1 MRTIVV
7 ILSMAVLVPA
17 ARAEDPERKLLVLPI
32 FGVVPPEMEI
42 PRAQHVAE
50 SLLLELPETI
60 TVLAEEPAG
69 RLVPEDIEGLV
80 RSRAEDLEAVAVVW
94 GELKV
99 PKTCQAPRLVRIRIL
114 DLGSNLILDRDL
126 CPEEADAGALSR
138 AIAVATMNALRSGLV
153 QSLSLIDDHAEKVA
167 KAIPEAPKCPD
178 CPEPEPCP
186 EPQPCPECDC
196 VEYPTCPDCP
206 GPPPPEFFLSA
217 GPLFTS
223 HPQWSSWGL
232 GVAAE
237 FSWAPLSWL
246 EVGAGI
252 QAIRGRHVNV
262 TDVDALYT
270 SWPAVLFGRARYSV
284 SNLELTADLG
294 FMLTWSRLDVLLEA
308 GQAKRIEE
316 IDRVNPGIFG
326 RAGLRLWL
334 SYNVGLHLLMGP
346 SVYLR
351 RQRYIYSYYG
361 FPTAIL
367 SMQLVS
373 FDAQLLLYAAF

>member
-7 ILSMAVLVPA
+7 ILSVVVLVPV

-42 PRAQHVAE
+42 PRARHIAE

-80 RSRAEDLEAVAVVW
+80 RSRALELKAVAVVW

-99 PKTCQAPRLVRIRIL
+99 PKTCRAPRLVRIRIL

-153 QSLSLIDDHAEKVA
+153 QSLSLIDDHAAKVA
-167 KAIPEAPKCPD
+167 KNIPKAAMCPKCPKQKP

-186 EPQPCPECDC
+186 ECL
-196 VEYPTCPDCP
+196 EYPVCPDCP
-206 GPPPPEFFLSA
+206 GPPPPRFFLAA

-223 HPQWSSWGL
+223 HPQWSSYGL

-237 FSWAPLSWL
+237 FSYSPLDWL

-252 QAIRGRHVNV
+252 QAVRGRHVKV
-262 TDVDALYT
+262 TDVNALYT
-270 SWPAVLFGRARYSV
+270 SWPAMVFCRARIGFS
-284 SNLELTADLG
+284 SLELTADLG
-294 FMLTWSRLDVLLEA
+294 FMLTWSRLEA
-308 GQAKRIEE
+308 LMEAQATRSVAEVE
-316 IDRVNPGIFG
+316 RVNPGILG
-326 RAGLRLWL
+326 RAGLRWWL
-334 SYNVGLHLLMGP
+334 SKNAALHLLAG
-346 SVYLR
+346 STIYLR
-351 RQRYIYSYYG
+351 RQRYTYGYYG
-361 FPTAIL
+361 FGTAVL
-367 SMQLVS
+367 SMHLASFEGQLMLV
-373 FDAQLLLYAAF
+373 LAF

>member
-1 MRTIVV
+1 MRTIAF
-7 ILSMAVLVPA
+7 ILSLAVFIPL
-17 ARAEDPERKLLVLPI
+17 ARAQEPERKLLVLPI

-42 PRAQHVAE
+42 PGAQRIAE
-50 SLLLELPETI
+50 SLLLELPESI
-60 TVLAEEPAG
+60 AVMAEEPAG

-80 RSRAEDLEAVAVVW
+80 RSRAEELKAVAVVW

-153 QSLSLIDDHAEKVA
+153 QSLSLIDDHAAEVA
-167 KAIPEAPKCPD
+167 KKIPQAPKCPK
-178 CPEPEPCP
+178 CECLEPEPCP
-186 EPQPCPECDC
+186 KCECPECL
-196 VEYPTCPDCP
+196 EYPVCPDCP
-206 GPPPPEFFLSA
+206 GPPRPEFFLAA

-223 HPQWSSWGL
+223 HPQWDSWGL

-237 FSWAPLSWL
+237 FSYSPLDWL

-252 QAIRGRHVNV
+252 QAVRGRHVKV

-270 SWPAVLFGRARYSV
+270 SWPAVLFGRVRLGF

-308 GQAKRIEE
+308 SQAKNIEE
-316 IDRVNPGIFG
+316 IERVNPGLFG

-334 SYNVGLHLLMGP
+334 SHNLGLHLLVGP

-351 RQRYIYSYYG
+351 RQRYVYSYYG

-373 FDAQLLLYAAF
+373 FDTQLQLYAAF

>member
-1 MRTIVV
+1 MKTTAAILTIVFF
-7 ILSMAVLVPA
+7 LPA
-17 ARAEDPERKLLVLPI
+17 ARAEEPERRLLVLPI

-42 PRAQHVAE
+42 PRAQRIAE
-50 SLLLELPETI
+50 SLLLELPGSI
-60 TVLAEEPAG
+60 SVMAEEPAG
-69 RLVPEDIEGLV
+69 ELVPEDVEALV
-80 RSRAEDLEAVAVVW
+80 RARAEELEAVAVVW
-94 GELKV
+94 GELKA

-126 CPEEADAGALSR
+126 CPEEADAEALSR

-153 QSLSLIDDHAEKVA
+153 QSLSLIGDHAEKVA
-167 KAIPEAPKCPD
+167 QAIPKAPKCP
-178 CPEPEPCP
+178 PCP
-186 EPQPCPECDC
+186 EPKPCPKPEPCSECECPLCPEC
-196 VEYPTCPDCP
+196 PKPPRPDFCL
-206 GPPPPEFFLSA
+206 GA
-217 GPLFTS
+217 GFLFTS
-223 HPQWSSWGL
+223 HPQWGSYGL

-237 FSWAPLSWL
+237 LSYAPLNWL

-252 QAIRGRHVNV
+252 QAVRGRHVNV

-270 SWPAVLFGRARYSV
+270 SWPAILFGRVRFLFSR
-284 SNLELTADLG
+284 LELTADLG
-294 FMLTWSRLDVLLEA
+294 FMLTFSRLDVLLEA
-308 GQAKRIEE
+308 GQAKKTEE
-316 IDRVNPGIFG
+316 IERLNPGVFA

-334 SYNVGLHLLMGP
+334 SENVGLHLLAGP

-373 FDAQLLLYAAF
+373 LDTQLQLTAAF

>member
-1 MRTIVV
+1 MKTVAA
-7 ILSMAVLVPA
+7 ILSLMVFLPYAQ
-17 ARAEDPERKLLVLPI
+17 AEEPERKLLVLPI

-42 PRAQHVAE
+42 PRAQRIAE
-50 SLLLELPETI
+50 SLLLELPESI
-60 TVLAEEPAG
+60 TVVAEEPAG

-80 RSRAEDLEAVAVVW
+80 RSRAEELEAVAVVW

-153 QSLSLIDDHAEKVA
+153 QSLSLIGDHADKVA
-167 KAIPEAPKCPD
+167 KDIPKASKCPK
-178 CPEPEPCP
+178 PEPCP
-186 EPQPCPECDC
+186 KCECPECP
-196 VEYPTCPDCP
+196 EYPACPDCP
-206 GPPPPEFFLSA
+206 GPPRPEFFLAA

-223 HPQWSSWGL
+223 HPQWNSYGL

-237 FSWAPLSWL
+237 FSYAPLHWL
-246 EVGAGI
+246 EVGAGL
-252 QAIRGRHVNV
+252 QAVRGRHVNV

-270 SWPAVLFGRARYSV
+270 SWPAVLFGRVRFGF
-284 SNLELTADLG
+284 SNLEVTADLG

-308 GQAKRIEE
+308 SQAKKIEE
-316 IDRVNPGIFG
+316 IERVNPGVFG

-334 SYNVGLHLLMGP
+334 TRNVGLHLLIGP

-351 RQRYIYSYYG
+351 RQKYVYSYYG

-373 FDAQLLLYAAF
+373 FDAQLQLTAAF

>member
-7 ILSMAVLVPA
+7 ILSVAVLMPV

-42 PRAQHVAE
+42 PRARHIAE

-80 RSRAEDLEAVAVVW
+80 RSRALDLEAVAVVW
-94 GELKV
+94 GELKA

-114 DLGSNLILDRDL
+114 DLGSNLTLDRDL

-153 QSLSLIDDHAEKVA
+153 QSLSLIDDHAQKVA
-167 KAIPEAPKCPD
+167 KNIPKAPKCPRCPKPEP

-186 EPQPCPECDC
+186 KCVCPECP
-196 VEYPTCPDCP
+196 ECPK
-206 GPPPPEFFLSA
+206 PPPPKFFLAA

-223 HPQWSSWGL
+223 HPQWSSYGL

-237 FSWAPLSWL
+237 FSWALLPWL

-252 QAIRGRHVNV
+252 QAVRGRHVKV
-262 TDVDALYT
+262 TDVNALYT
-270 SWPAVLFGRARYSV
+270 SWPAMVFGRARIGFST
-284 SNLELTADLG
+284 LELTADLG
-294 FMLTWSRLDVLLEA
+294 FMLTWSRLEA
-308 GQAKRIEE
+308 LMEAQVTRSVAEIE
-316 IDRVNPGIFG
+316 RVNPGVLG
-326 RAGLRLWL
+326 RAGLRWWL
-334 SYNVGLHLLMGP
+334 SQNAALHLLAG
-346 SVYLR
+346 STIYLR
-351 RQRYIYSYYG
+351 RQRYTYGYYG
-361 FPTAIL
+361 FGTSVL
-367 SMQLVS
+367 SMHLASFEGQLML
-373 FDAQLLLYAAF
+373 ALAF